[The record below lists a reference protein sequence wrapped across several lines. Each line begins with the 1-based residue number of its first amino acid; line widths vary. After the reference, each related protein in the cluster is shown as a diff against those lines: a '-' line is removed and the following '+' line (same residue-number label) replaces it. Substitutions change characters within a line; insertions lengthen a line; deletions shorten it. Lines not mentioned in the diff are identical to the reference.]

1 MTDFLYQPKDADGP
15 VFKAPWEATAFGL
28 VLALHKAGA
37 FSWAEWASYL
47 TGAIESAQASGDA
60 DIGDTYYEHWLA
72 ALEAIA
78 QNKKLTGL
86 AELLQRKDEWES
98 AYLNTPHGKAVELS
112 AAN

>member
-15 VFKAPWEATAFGL
+15 IFKAPCEATAFGL
-28 VLALHKAGA
+28 VLALHKAGT
-37 FSWAEWASYL
+37 FTWPEWASYL
-47 TGAIESAQASGDA
+47 TGAIEAAQARGDA
-60 DIGDTYYEHWLA
+60 DIGDTYYEHWLT
-72 ALEAIA
+72 ALEALA

-112 AAN
+112 AAS

>member
-37 FSWAEWASYL
+37 FTWAEWASYL

-72 ALEAIA
+72 ALECITSD
-78 QNKKLTGL
+78 KGLTNPEML
-86 AELLQRKDEWES
+86 AERKQKAHEEHQR
-98 AYLNTPHGKAVELS
+98 LHHGHTH
-112 AAN
+112 

>member
-1 MTDFLYQPKDADGP
+1 MTDFLYQPKDADGL

-28 VLALHKAGA
+28 VLALHKSGA
-37 FSWAEWASYL
+37 FTWLEWASYL

-60 DIGDTYYEHWLA
+60 DIGDTYYEHWLT
-72 ALEAIA
+72 ALEALA

-112 AAN
+112 AAS